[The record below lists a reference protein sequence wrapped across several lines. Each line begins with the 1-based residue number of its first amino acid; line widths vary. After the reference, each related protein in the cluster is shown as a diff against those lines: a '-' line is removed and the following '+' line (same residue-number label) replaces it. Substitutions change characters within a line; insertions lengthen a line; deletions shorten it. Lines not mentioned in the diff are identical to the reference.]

1 MATLTIIK
9 DSYLGPTPIRKRPIT
24 PQEKIMP
31 LLKNE
36 QDRIFTYK
44 DYLTWNDNEGWEL
57 IDGVAYSM
65 APSPSVNHQR
75 VAMELG
81 RQFANF
87 LSDKPCEVFSA
98 PFDVRLPET
107 NEDDEDSKNVV
118 QPDIVV
124 ICDSSKLDEKGCK
137 GVPDLTIEIVSPAS
151 ASIDNIK
158 KMDYPHMLIT
168 TSLSDNRVLF
178 DEPAKFTAKLREYKT
193 DNNLLLLKT
202 EMNAGHGGK
211 SGRDGAI
218 EEIALD
224 YAFALK
230 ISKKI

>member
-1 MATLTIIK
+1 
-9 DSYLGPTPIRKRPIT
+9 
-24 PQEKIMP
+24 MP

-158 KMDYPHMLIT
+158 KMDLYEK
-168 TSLSDNRVLF
+168 NGV
-178 DEPAKFTAKLREYKT
+178 KEYWIVHPIYKIVT
-193 DNNLLLLKT
+193 IYKIMENGSYGKPEIYSEKDKIEVELLKELT
-202 EMNAGHGGK
+202 VDLGPVFGGK
-211 SGRDGAI
+211 RGHT
-218 EEIALD
+218 
-224 YAFALK
+224 
-230 ISKKI
+230 

>member
-1 MATLTIIK
+1 
-9 DSYLGPTPIRKRPIT
+9 
-24 PQEKIMP
+24 MP

-57 IDGVAYSM
+57 IDGVAYNM

-107 NEDDEDSKNVV
+107 NENDEDSKNVV

-158 KMDYPHMLIT
+158 KMDLYEK
-168 TSLSDNRVLF
+168 NGV
-178 DEPAKFTAKLREYKT
+178 KEYWIVHPIYKIVT
-193 DNNLLLLKT
+193 IYKIMENGSYGKPEIYSEKDKIEVELLKELT
-202 EMNAGHGGK
+202 VNLGPVFGGK
-211 SGRDGAI
+211 RGQV
-218 EEIALD
+218 
-224 YAFALK
+224 YV
-230 ISKKI
+230 

>member
-1 MATLTIIK
+1 
-9 DSYLGPTPIRKRPIT
+9 
-24 PQEKIMP
+24 MP

-75 VAMELG
+75 GAMELG

-158 KMDYPHMLIT
+158 KMDLYEK
-168 TSLSDNRVLF
+168 NGV
-178 DEPAKFTAKLREYKT
+178 KEYWIVHPIYKIVT
-193 DNNLLLLKT
+193 IYKIMENGSYGKPEIYSEKDKIEVELLKELT
-202 EMNAGHGGK
+202 VDLGPVFGGK
-211 SGRDGAI
+211 RGHT
-218 EEIALD
+218 
-224 YAFALK
+224 
-230 ISKKI
+230 